1 LEFVKIGLVKFS
13 LIVMEAIPLMQE
25 SCTHPILDQTSTK
38 QWGQEINGDLNWVRT
53 QAWQTILQIM
63 C

>member
-1 LEFVKIGLVKFS
+1 
-13 LIVMEAIPLMQE
+13 MEAIPLMQE